1 LELLWAIGCL
11 ICSEVPFPQADYRSF
26 FNELLQ
32 YIDLEK
38 NSHTMHA
45 IAGCLHA
52 TLSKLHASPSEGS
65 SSVDAALLLQK
76 NAEKQ
81 RAICS
86 LVKLLLLHPCELGCQ
101 GLEQPP
107 DYTGD
112 SQGRRLRRRLAGH
125 LASLQSCT
133 LFDLSLQ
140 IICGCIDSIEMA
152 SFCVSNENG
161 ALLSIVS
168 KKLHD
173 STRSKDIVH
182 LIELIEKLTDFV
194 CNSQHRH
201 AIAAGDTFPAD
212 LVAPLREAMKTQ
224 RLRQFFQETYENH
237 SHAQRLHGG
246 MVVPEHGEF
255 PSMTLKQIANRD
267 ESGGIPVLGY
277 AAATNLRSAVRL
289 LLRLG
294 ADPNG
299 TGSCGKTAMQ
309 MNIEHNSSSSEMLDL
324 LQSVKE
330 VQIVSVKDTSKGDH
344 ELCLRATGK
353 HAVDLVRPLLEV
365 LLDGAAAT
373 AHSEICFSIFL
384 SFFNTIASVHPA
396 ILENVFISS
405 VPVNSDKSPKA
416 SSTPDDTPSSF
427 SDPSAPGF
435 KLRASSIADKFF
447 KLLRASAKKFSKSN
461 GIGSLAFDAL
471 SAVLVLFKL
480 PTSRPLVRLCHR
492 LHLVDPTLA
501 ELARTPGPSPA
512 ASALWSGMAGG
523 GAAEEE
529 QDEEDEDD
537 EEEQGDEDEE
547 PEEVAIGRMMRMRE
561 RERLRELQRAMRAQ
575 DLKVAP
581 SSVDSSQLQQLLCEL
596 RAFLVSHDVS
606 SSDQTH
612 THDFDLIAN
621 ALNAAVIGSSG
632 FLSDAKLISATDA
645 IKLLCDHLKVARYI
659 FHPVYCCL
667 LLIFPL
673 PFPKYID

>member
-45 IAGCLHA
+45 IAGCLHV

-65 SSVDAALLLQK
+65 SSVDAALLQQK
-76 NAEKQ
+76 NAERQ

-86 LVKLLLLHPCELGCQ
+86 LIKLLLLHPCELGCH
-101 GLEQPP
+101 GHEQPI

-112 SQGRRLRRRLAGH
+112 SQGRRLQHRRLAGQ
-125 LASLQSCT
+125 LASLQLCT

-140 IICGCIDSIEMA
+140 IISSCIDSIEMA

-173 STRSKDIVH
+173 STRSKDTVH

-194 CNSQHRH
+194 CNSHHRH

-277 AAATNLRSAVRL
+277 AAATNLRAAVRL

-330 VQIVSVKDTSKGDH
+330 VQIVSVKDASKGDH
-344 ELCLRATGK
+344 ELCLRATGE
-353 HAVDLVRPLLEV
+353 HAADLVRPLLDV

-373 AHSEICFSIFL
+373 VHSEICFAVFL
-384 SFFNTIASVHPA
+384 SLFNTIASLHPA

-405 VPVNSDKSPKA
+405 IPLNSDKSPKA

-435 KLRASSIADKFF
+435 KLRASAIADKFF

-461 GIGSLAFDAL
+461 GIGSLAFAAL

-480 PTSRPLVRLCHR
+480 PTSKPLVRLCHR

-501 ELARTPGPSPA
+501 ELARTPGISPE

-529 QDEEDEDD
+529 QDEEDE
-537 EEEQGDEDEE
+537 EEQGDEDEE
-547 PEEVAIGRMMRMRE
+547 QEDPEVHSGRMMRMGE

-596 RAFLVSHDVS
+596 RALLVSHDIS

-621 ALNAAVIGSSG
+621 ALNSAVTGSSG
-632 FLSDAKLISATDA
+632 LLSDAKLISATDA
-645 IKLLCDHLKVARYI
+645 IKLLCDHLQVARYI
-659 FHPVYCCL
+659 FSSCL
-667 LLIFPL
+667 LL
-673 PFPKYID
+673 YISYFSSSISKVY